1 MGLLGSSFYE
11 SHNTG
16 EPENELDRERYL
28 NGIYLLHRQATELF
42 DDIEEQLEY
51 MEDYGFD
58 AARIHVLELH
68 KRFADAA
75 AVALSER
82 NILECVRLL
91 LCSHEGSLI
100 RQAVVHGIHGLWT
113 LLPYGA
119 TGPQINNP
127 AISSLLQRLSTIDAN
142 LLDEHE
148 QRQVGAEP
156 CNV

>member
-1 MGLLGSSFYE
+1 
-11 SHNTG
+11 
-16 EPENELDRERYL
+16 
-28 NGIYLLHRQATELF
+28 
-42 DDIEEQLEY
+42 

-91 LCSHEGSLI
+91 LCSDEAEII
-100 RQAVVHGIHGLWT
+100 RQAVDHAIHGLWT

-119 TGPQINNP
+119 SGARINNP
-127 AISSLLQRLSTIDAN
+127 AVASLLQQLSTIN
-142 LLDEHE
+142 VKILDEHE
-148 QRQVGAEP
+148 RRQV
-156 CNV
+156 CNKCCGILLLY